1 MTQSENFINRKKLIL
16 FDLDGVLIDSRPNM
30 MLAWNFVNKKF
41 KLGKSFKEYFKFIG
55 IPFPDILKKLGIYK
69 NQLAIEKCFI
79 SKSSSQINIIK
90 SFPHV
95 SKTLSKLKKKSKI
108 VGILTSKDIGR
119 TKKILK
125 KIHIKPQVL
134 KCPEAK
140 VPGKPNPF
148 QILKILEDANI
159 SSDEAVY
166 VGDMYVDFLT
176 ANNANVDFIFAE
188 YGYGKNKN
196 YAYKIKNISNI
207 FNL

>member
-1 MTQSENFINRKKLIL
+1 MIQSENFINKKKLIL

-41 KLGKSFKEYFKFIG
+41 NLRKSFKEYFKFIG
-55 IPFPDILKKLGIYK
+55 IPFPDILQKLGIYK
-69 NQLAIEKCFI
+69 NQFAIEKCFI
-79 SKSSSQINIIK
+79 SKSSSQINLIK
-90 SFPHV
+90 AFPYV
-95 SKTLSKLKKKSKI
+95 SKTLSELKKKGKI

-134 KCPEAK
+134 KCPEPN

-176 ANNANVDFIFAE
+176 ANNANVDFIFVE

-196 YAYKIKNISNI
+196 YTYKIKNISTI